1 MPFYFCEEKRR
12 ITREHRQECVVIFE
26 DIFGDVPVTEGDLV
40 IITFFTL
47 VMST

>member
-26 DIFGDVPVTEGDLV
+26 DIFGDVPVMEADLV
-40 IITFFTL
+40 IINFFTL
-47 VMST
+47 AMST